1 VRTVKTRSIY
11 TSSPV
16 LKMRQRRRRIWE
28 I

>member
-1 VRTVKTRSIY
+1 VKTRSIY